1 MNEAVNFENSMK
13 RLDEIV
19 QKLESGK
26 LSLEES
32 IALYKEGS
40 VLAESC
46 KNALDASKLSVENA
60 QD

>member
-40 VLAESC
+40 VLAE
-46 KNALDASKLSVENA
+46 NA

>member
-1 MNEAVNFENSMK
+1 MNEDVNFENSMK

-46 KNALDASKLSVENA
+46 KNALDAAKLSVENA

>member
-1 MNEAVNFENSMK
+1 MK

-40 VLAESC
+40 ALAESC
-46 KNALDASKLSVENA
+46 KNALDSAKLSVENA

>member
-46 KNALDASKLSVENA
+46 KNALDAAKLPVENA

>member
-32 IALYKEGS
+32 IAFYKEGS
-40 VLAESC
+40 ALAESC
-46 KNALDASKLSVENA
+46 KNALDAAKLSVENA